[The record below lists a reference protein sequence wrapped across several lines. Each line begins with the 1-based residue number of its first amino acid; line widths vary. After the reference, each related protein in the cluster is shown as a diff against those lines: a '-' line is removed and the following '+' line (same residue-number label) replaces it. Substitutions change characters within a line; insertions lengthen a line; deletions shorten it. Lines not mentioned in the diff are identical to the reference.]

1 MCPTRVVALD
11 CKSLTLSAVMA
22 EVQEVKVPEKG
33 EGTTHSC
40 QLLICE
46 ASGFCVRI
54 LLAFL
59 LSCVSFWSLVL
70 EG

>member
-1 MCPTRVVALD
+1 
-11 CKSLTLSAVMA
+11 MA
-22 EVQEVKVPEKG
+22 EVQEVKLPEKG
-33 EGTTHSC
+33 EGMTHSC